1 MLTFNNNSR
10 INKGFSIALLA
21 TGLLVSYSASAE
33 KFYKWQ
39 DEKGSTHYTQTPPPK
54 AYVKKSSTVNVDT
67 TQPPVV
73 IPPSTSLAP
82 NNQPTSGNN
91 TQNSPQSGST
101 IPPAPST
108 PFATPALNPN
118 KSNL

>member
-1 MLTFNNNSR
+1 MLTFNNSR
-10 INKGFSIALLA
+10 INKRFSIALVA

-67 TQPPVV
+67 TQPPVF
-73 IPPSTSLAP
+73 IPPTTSLTP
-82 NNQPTSGNN
+82 NNQPTSN